1 MYKIFIAW
9 RFLWSRLV
17 SYIGAGL
24 LALAVMLF
32 IVVMA
37 VMEGMGEV
45 LRENIRKSNAHVEIL
60 APAGPGIAEWRDL
73 AERVA
78 SMEHVE
84 GVTPFVTGVG
94 QAESTLYRFQ
104 CLVRGIDLERERTVG
119 GLGPYLAKEMTF
131 DPLPT
136 DSRALKGAVVGHRIA
151 TRMEINPDK
160 REFLKLSVQRTD
172 GDSTGA
178 AYFYISGK
186 FKTESLWFDNNLLIS
201 LDDAQKLFGTGDR
214 VTGLGVWLED
224 YRLAYKVKRRI
235 QHMLIEMGGYLLSDE
250 EKRLFESL
258 SLEPQTPEEIAAR
271 AGLDEHAARKLLAGL
286 IEKGAAREV
295 GHMEGHYVESTEP
308 QVKTWAEQQPDIF
321 RAVAQESLIMRV
333 ILVIVIVFVAV
344 LVLCLLWVM
353 VEQKVRDIGIFVAIG
368 ARRRGV
374 VFIFVLDGL
383 FIGLVGTGIGLVL
396 GVSFAANVDWI
407 AKRLGVDIFPESQ
420 FYVGEVPS
428 TIAVKDL
435 VLVSAVAVAC
445 SVLASIL
452 PALRAAAAD
461 PIESLRHE

>member
-1 MYKIFIAW
+1 MYRLLVAW
-9 RFLWSRLV
+9 RFLWTRLV
-17 SYIGAGL
+17 SYIGTTL
-24 LALAVMLF
+24 LALAVVLF

-45 LRENIRKSNAHVEIL
+45 LREQIRKSNAHVEIL

-78 SMEHVE
+78 SMEHVT

-94 QAESTLYRFQ
+94 QAESSLYRFQ
-104 CLVRGIDLERERTVG
+104 CLVRGVDLERERAVG
-119 GLGPYLAKEMTF
+119 GLGPYLKDGTF
-131 DPLPT
+131 APSDERSKT
-136 DSRALKGAVVGHRIA
+136 VTGVIVGHRIA
-151 TRMEINPDK
+151 SRMEINTDK
-160 REFLKLSVQRTD
+160 RELLRLSVQRPD
-172 GDSTGA
+172 GDSTGVA
-178 AYFYISGK
+178 VFYISGK
-186 FKTESLWFDNNLLIS
+186 FKTDSIWFDNNLLIS

-214 VTGLGVWLED
+214 VTGLGVWLD
-224 YRLAYKVKRRI
+224 DFTLAYNVKRAI
-235 QHMLIEMGGYLLSDE
+235 QHMLIETSGYILSDD
-250 EKRLFESL
+250 EKAFFESL
-258 SLEPQTPEEIAAR
+258 SLEPQNPAEIANR
-271 AGLDEHAARKLLAGL
+271 AGLGELEARKLLASL

-353 VEQKVRDIGIFVAIG
+353 VEQKVRDIGIMVAIG
-368 ARRRGV
+368 ARAAGV
-374 VFIFVLDGL
+374 VSIFVLDGL
-383 FIGLVGTGIGLVL
+383 FIGLVGTTL
-396 GVSFAANVDWI
+396 GVALGVTIATYVDPI
-407 AKRLGVDIFPESQ
+407 AKTLGLDIFPESQ
-420 FYVGEVPS
+420 FYIGEVPS
-428 TIAVKDL
+428 TIAFADL
-435 VLVSAVAVAC
+435 ALVSVVAISC

-452 PALRAAAAD
+452 PAVRAAAAD

>member
-73 AERVA
+73 AERIA
-78 SMEHVE
+78 SMDHVD

-104 CLVRGIDLERERTVG
+104 CLVRGIDLERERAVG
-119 GLGPYLAKEMTF
+119 GLGPYLEKEMTF
-131 DPLPT
+131 DPLPG

-151 TRMEINPDK
+151 TRMEIDPDK
-160 REFLKLSVQRTD
+160 RELLRLSVQRTD
-172 GDSTGA
+172 GQSTGVA
-178 AYFYISGK
+178 AFYLSGK

-214 VTGLGVWLED
+214 VTGLGVWLDD
-224 YRLAYKVKRRI
+224 YRLAYGVKRRI
-235 QHMLIEMGGYLLSDE
+235 QHMLIETSGYILGDE
-250 EKRLFESL
+250 EKRFFENL
-258 SLEPQTPEEIAAR
+258 SLEPQTPREIAER
-271 AGLDEHAARKLLAGL
+271 AELGEREARKLLAAL

-333 ILVIVIVFVAV
+333 ILVIVIGFVAV

-353 VEQKVRDIGIFVAIG
+353 VEQKVRDIGIFVALG
-368 ARRRGV
+368 ARRIGV
-374 VFIFVLDGL
+374 VSIFVLDGL

-428 TIAVKDL
+428 TIAARDL
-435 VLVSAVAVAC
+435 VLVSVVAVAC
-445 SVLASIL
+445 SVFASIL